1 MLFPMTIRVTSEILA
16 YSAICRAMSSL
27 CVVTISAP
35 LCYQAD
41 MLLQPCLILRRFL
54 CRFRGLHIQCCKI
67 STKCPGHLCRS
78 PDKQSKRTP
87 FIV

>member
-16 YSAICRAMSSL
+16 YSAICRAMSAL
-27 CVVTISAP
+27 FC
-35 LCYQAD
+35 QAD

-78 PDKQSKRTP
+78 PDKHSKRTP